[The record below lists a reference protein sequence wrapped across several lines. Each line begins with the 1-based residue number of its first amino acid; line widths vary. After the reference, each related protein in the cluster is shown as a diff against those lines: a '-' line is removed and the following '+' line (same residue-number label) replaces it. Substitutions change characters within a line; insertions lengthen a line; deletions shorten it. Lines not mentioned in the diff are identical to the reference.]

1 MGPVFFQLLENH
13 FFSQK
18 GLKGR
23 CKKPGDL
30 DIVLC
35 STHPKKQY
43 TENIL
48 EYLGMDD
55 FAVLGRDLKTW
66 KHIYKIK
73 LIVEH
78 IKKHPYPG
86 LLLHLDAPDVL
97 VIDDLQPAVDRFN
110 SDFQCDLLFGAEKN
124 SAPGSKT
131 TRGINESEVRFL
143 SRIEQFEEASYDPP
157 FRYLNAGCFI
167 GRKEY
172 ILELF
177 SEALDIRK
185 HLQLSSRL
193 HHGDYMYDDDQLIL
207 RELHRR
213 HYPRIQ
219 IDHGNKVFQNLYA
232 IQRSEISANH
242 RVPSGAKFLTAYAG
256 HLALIMSGKIK
267 RRLLGQP

>member
-1 MGPVFFQLLENH
+1 MGPVFFRLLENH
-13 FFSQK
+13 LFKQK
-18 GLKGR
+18 GLKGHLQ
-23 CKKPGDL
+23 KPADL

-35 STHPKKQY
+35 STQPTKQY

-55 FAVLGRDLKTW
+55 FFVLGRDLKTW

-73 LIVEH
+73 LIVDHIREH
-78 IKKHPYPG
+78 PHPEF
-86 LLLHLDAPDVL
+86 LLHLDAPDVL
-97 VIDDLQPAVDRFN
+97 VVGDLQPALDCFH
-110 SDFQCDLLFGAEKN
+110 SAFQCDLLFGAEKN

-131 TRGINESEVRFL
+131 TRGITEPEVRFL
-143 SRIEQFEEASYDPP
+143 SRIEEFEEASYDPP

-167 GRKEY
+167 GRKAY

-177 SEALDIRK
+177 SEALHIRK

-193 HHGDYMYDDDQLIL
+193 HHGDYMYNDDQLIL

-219 IDHGNKVFQNLYA
+219 IDHGNQVFQNLYA
-232 IQRSEISANH
+232 TERSEISANH
-242 RVPSGAKFLTAYAG
+242 RVPGGAKFLAAYAS
-256 HLALIMSGKIK
+256 HLAFIMSGKIK
-267 RRLLGQP
+267 NRLFGKP